1 MRHILPISAG
11 LVVVAIAAA
20 CGGGP
25 PPPPPGPDPDSLA
38 AAQAEQQR
46 QDSIAAVAAAR
57 QAQQDS
63 ILRERQRIQAEERRV
78 LEDSLA
84 NVRAETNRVRDALAR
99 RVHFDFDRSNVRAE
113 DAVIL
118 DQKLA
123 ILQGNPGLQIQ
134 VTGHCDERGSDE
146 YNFALGNRRALA
158 AKRYLTDR
166 GIAESRITTSSM
178 GEERPLSMGSNEEAW
193 AQNRRDEFTILS
205 GGDVLRMP
213 GM

>member
-1 MRHILPISAG
+1 MRHTLPISAG
-11 LVVVAIAAA
+11 LLVIVIAAA

-38 AAQAEQQR
+38 AARAEEQLVR
-46 QDSIAAVAAAR
+46 DSIAAA
-57 QAQQDS
+57 QAVRDS
-63 ILRERQRIQAEERRV
+63 VLREGQRIAAEERRV
-78 LEDSLA
+78 REDDLA
-84 NVRAETNRVRDALAR
+84 AVREETNRVRELLTR
-99 RVHFDFDRSNVRAE
+99 RVHFEFDRSDVRPD
-113 DAVIL
+113 DAAVL
-118 DQKLA
+118 EEKLA
-123 ILQGNPGLQIQ
+123 VLQRNPDLQIQ

-178 GEERPLSMGSNEEAW
+178 GEERPIAMGANEGAW
-193 AQNRRDEFTILS
+193 AQNRRGEFTILS
-205 GGDVLRMP
+205 GGGTLKMP

>member
-1 MRHILPISAG
+1 MRHTLPISAG
-11 LVVVAIAAA
+11 LFVIVVAAA

-38 AAQAEQQR
+38 AARAEEQR
-46 QDSIAAVAAAR
+46 VRDSIAAA
-57 QAQQDS
+57 QAVRDS
-63 ILRERQRIQAEERRV
+63 VLREGQRIAAEERRV
-78 LEDSLA
+78 REDELA
-84 NVRAETNRVRDALAR
+84 AVREETNRVRELLAR
-99 RVHFDFDRSNVRAE
+99 RVHFDFDRSDVRPD
-113 DAVIL
+113 DAAVL
-118 DQKLA
+118 EEKLA
-123 ILQGNPGLQIQ
+123 VLQRNPELQIQ

-178 GEERPLSMGSNEEAW
+178 GEERPIAMGANEGAW
-193 AQNRRDEFTILS
+193 AQNRRGEFTILS
-205 GGDVLRMP
+205 GGGTLKMP

>member
-11 LVVVAIAAA
+11 LVVVVIAVA

-38 AAQAEQQR
+38 AAQAEQRR
-46 QDSIAAVAAAR
+46 QDSIAAAR
-57 QAQQDS
+57 QAEQDS
-63 ILRERQRIQAEERRV
+63 ILRVRQRIQAEERRAQ
-78 LEDSLA
+78 EDSIA

-99 RVHFDFDRSNVRAE
+99 RVHFDFDRSNVRPE

-123 ILQGNPGLQIQ
+123 ILQGNPSLQIQ

-146 YNFALGNRRALA
+146 YNLALGNRRALA

-166 GIAESRITTSSM
+166 GIAESRIMTSSM
-178 GEERPLSMGSNEEAW
+178 GEERPLAMGGNEAAW

-205 GGDVLRMP
+205 GGDELRMP

>member
-1 MRHILPISAG
+1 MRHTLPISAG
-11 LVVVAIAAA
+11 LFVIVVAAA

-38 AAQAEQQR
+38 AAQAEEQR
-46 QDSIAAVAAAR
+46 VRDSIAAEQEAVR
-57 QAQQDS
+57 DS
-63 ILRERQRIQAEERRV
+63 IARERQRIEADERRV
-78 LEDSLA
+78 REDSLA
-84 NVRAETNRVRDALAR
+84 TVREETNSVRDLLAR
-99 RVHFDFDRSNVRAE
+99 RVHFDFDRSNIGPDEA
-113 DAVIL
+113 AIL
-118 DQKLA
+118 DEKLA
-123 ILQGNPGLQIQ
+123 VLQRNPDLRVQ

-178 GEERPLSMGSNEEAW
+178 GEERPIAMGANEEAW
-193 AQNRRDEFTILS
+193 GQNRRDEFTIIS
-205 GGDVLRMP
+205 GGGTLKMP